1 MIIKQDVKIEADNY
15 GKTAKIIIESEDGE
29 KVCFIEENVE
39 GYVIITIAPG
49 YRWKGL
55 TGKAVGHV

>member
-1 MIIKQDVKIEADNY
+1 MVIRQEVKVEADSDGNS
-15 GKTAKIIIESEDGE
+15 AKIIIESVDGE

-49 YRWKGL
+49 YHWGG
-55 TGKAVGHV
+55 TSGKAVV